1 MKNLWADH
9 VVLMYHRKFTV
20 SSLTGLYR
28 WYILINLISHFVDDL
43 RMAVK
48 EIICD
53 SKTERQ
59 KFEEAVIAITVE
71 QSLKRLGSYAFL
83 LCMNW
88 IKVADFFLIF
98 LATAKG

>member
-1 MKNLWADH
+1 
-9 VVLMYHRKFTV
+9 
-20 SSLTGLYR
+20 
-28 WYILINLISHFVDDL
+28 
-43 RMAVK
+43 MAVK

-53 SKTERQ
+53 SETERQ
-59 KFEEAVIAITVE
+59 KYEEAVIAITVE

-88 IKVADFFLIF
+88 IKVSDLFLFF

>member
-1 MKNLWADH
+1 
-9 VVLMYHRKFTV
+9 MYHQKFTV
-20 SSLTGLYR
+20 SSLTGLYC
-28 WYILINLISHFVDDL
+28 WYNLIFHFVDDL

-53 SKTERQ
+53 SETERQ